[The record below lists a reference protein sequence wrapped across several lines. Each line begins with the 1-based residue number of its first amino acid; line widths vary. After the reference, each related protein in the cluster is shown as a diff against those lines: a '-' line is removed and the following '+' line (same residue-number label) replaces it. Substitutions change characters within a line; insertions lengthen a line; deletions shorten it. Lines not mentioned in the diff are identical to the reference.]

1 MRLLPWTLAV
11 IVLSLISITL
21 SESRTLDPVQ
31 NLSLT
36 VTAPIENVLRDAADP
51 TAHFFDGLFDRGDI
65 ARENQRLREELE
77 ALQAD
82 LAAGQ
87 DAQQR
92 VRELEEALG
101 VKEGRPEDEFVV
113 ADVIAREPSPLKR
126 QLAINRGSRDGLD
139 EGMVVLSRAGSL
151 IGTISRVYDDFAWVR
166 LVTDPNS
173 AINATVLAEDAGED
187 EPGARGVVT
196 GDLRPNLSLGMLPP
210 DSAIAEGDLVT
221 TSGLGGNY
229 PRALLLGTVTSVE
242 NRPQATF
249 VTGVVQ
255 PAADLSSLDTVLI
268 ISNFLPARLAGP

>member
-36 VTAPIENVLRDAADP
+36 VTAPLENVLRDAADP
-51 TAHFFDGLFDRGDI
+51 TADFFDGLFDRGDI